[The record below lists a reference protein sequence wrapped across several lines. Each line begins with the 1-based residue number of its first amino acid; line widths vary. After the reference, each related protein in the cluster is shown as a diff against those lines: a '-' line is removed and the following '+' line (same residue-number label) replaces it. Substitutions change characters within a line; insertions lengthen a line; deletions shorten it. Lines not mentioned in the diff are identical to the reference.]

1 MADIKVLGDQIANLT
16 LVQAKELADYLKT
29 TYGIEAAAAAV
40 AVAAGPGAAPAE
52 AAEEKTEFTV
62 ILKSAGENK
71 IGVIKAVRA
80 ATSLGLK
87 EAKELVDGAP
97 KPVKEGVSKDAA
109 AELKKQIEE
118 AGGVVEIK

>member
-1 MADIKVLGDQIANLT
+1 MVDIKVLGDQIANLT
-16 LVQAKELADYLKT
+16 LIEAKGLADYLKT
-29 TYGIEAAAAAV
+29 TYGIEAAAAAAV
-40 AVAAGPGAAPAE
+40 AVAASAAPAE

-62 ILKSAGENK
+62 ILKNAGENK

-80 ATSLGLK
+80 ATNLGLK
-87 EAKELVDGAP
+87 EAKALVDGAP
-97 KPVKEGVSKDAA
+97 SNIKENVSKDAA

>member
-1 MADIKVLGDQIANLT
+1 MVDIKVLGDQIANLT
-16 LVQAKELADYLKT
+16 LIEAKGLADYLKT
-29 TYGIEAAAAAV
+29 TYGIEAAAAAAV
-40 AVAAGPGAAPAE
+40 AVAAPAAAE
-52 AAEEKTEFTV
+52 AVEEKTEFTV
-62 ILKSAGENK
+62 ILKAAGENK

-87 EAKELVDGAP
+87 EAKALVDGAP
-97 KPVKEGVSKDAA
+97 SSIKENISKDAA

>member
-1 MADIKVLGDQIANLT
+1 MVDIKVLGDQIANLT
-16 LVQAKELADYLKT
+16 LIEAKGLADYLKT
-29 TYGIEAAAAAV
+29 THGIEAAAAA
-40 AVAAGPGAAPAE
+40 AVASSAAPVAAE
-52 AAEEKTEFTV
+52 AVEEKTEFTV
-62 ILKSAGENK
+62 VLKASGENK

-87 EAKELVDGAP
+87 EAKALVDGAP
-97 KPVKEGVSKDAA
+97 SNIKENVSKDAA

>member
-1 MADIKVLGDQIANLT
+1 MVDIKVLGDQIANLT
-16 LVQAKELADYLKT
+16 LIEAKGLADYLKT
-29 TYGIEAAAAAV
+29 TYGIEAAAAAAV
-40 AVAAGPGAAPAE
+40 AVSAAAAPAE

-80 ATSLGLK
+80 ATNLGLK
-87 EAKELVDGAP
+87 EAKALVDGAP
-97 KPVKEGVSKDAA
+97 SNIKENVSKDAA

-118 AGGVVEIK
+118 AGGAVEIK

>member
-1 MADIKVLGDQIANLT
+1 MVDIKVLGDQIANLT
-16 LVQAKELADYLKT
+16 LIEAKSLADYLKT
-29 TYGIEAAAAAV
+29 THGIEAAAAAAA
-40 AVAAGPGAAPAE
+40 AVSAAPVAAE

-62 ILKSAGENK
+62 VLKASGENK

-87 EAKELVDGAP
+87 EAKALVDGAP
-97 KPVKEGVSKDAA
+97 SNIKENVSKDAA

>member
-1 MADIKVLGDQIANLT
+1 MVDIKVLGDQIANLT
-16 LVQAKELADYLKT
+16 LIEAKGLADYLKT
-29 TYGIEAAAAAV
+29 TYGIEAAAAAAV
-40 AVAAGPGAAPAE
+40 AVAAAAAPAE

-62 ILKSAGENK
+62 ILKNAGENK

-80 ATSLGLK
+80 ATNLGLK
-87 EAKELVDGAP
+87 EAKALVDGAP
-97 KPVKEGVSKDAA
+97 SSIKENVSKDAA

>member
-1 MADIKVLGDQIANLT
+1 MVDIKVLGDQIANLT
-16 LVQAKELADYLKT
+16 LIEAKGLADYLKT
-29 TYGIEAAAAAV
+29 TYGIEAAAAAAV
-40 AVAAGPGAAPAE
+40 AVSAAAAPAE

-62 ILKSAGENK
+62 ILKAAGENK

-80 ATSLGLK
+80 ATNLGLK
-87 EAKELVDGAP
+87 EAKALVDGAP
-97 KPVKEGVSKDAA
+97 SSIKENVSKDAA

>member
-16 LVQAKELADYLKT
+16 LVEAKGLADYLKT
-29 TYGIEAAAAAV
+29 TYGIEAAAAAAV
-40 AVAAGPGAAPAE
+40 AVSAAPAAAE

-62 ILKSAGENK
+62 ILKASGENK

-80 ATSLGLK
+80 ATNLGLK
-87 EAKELVDGAP
+87 EAKALVDGAP
-97 KPVKEGVSKDAA
+97 SNIKENVSKDAA